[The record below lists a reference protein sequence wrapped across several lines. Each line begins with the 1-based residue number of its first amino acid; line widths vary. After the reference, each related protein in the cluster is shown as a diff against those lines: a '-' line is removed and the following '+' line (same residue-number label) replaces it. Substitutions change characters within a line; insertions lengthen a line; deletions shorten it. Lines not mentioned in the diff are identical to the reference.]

1 MAQEN
6 KKENFDPA
14 RLQYISEKGLQYFNQ
29 MMEAERSGKPI
40 QDIMDVAGLDALRRF
55 TNSAKEA
62 ATFGQDGPSAP
73 RGAIVPTVTE
83 MQPDGRMVGYDLFS
97 LLMKQRV
104 VLLEGQVDDTMA
116 SIACASL
123 LYLKSEVCPN
133 HEDPITV
140 HINSPGG
147 SVLAGLAIYDVM
159 RSIKPKIVTIGYG
172 MQASM
177 GSILLA
183 AGDERMMT
191 RNSNLMIHQIS
202 GGNEGKASAMEIN
215 MAFSEQ
221 LHETLKNIYVR
232 HVGLTHE
239 FWDLALEHDTWL
251 SADQAKK
258 MGFIHKIIVGDAKP
272 TPYEKDSVRTKFQ
285 DAAEAQVPKTVDEIV
300 AVVNS
305 VSAEQGKWSKLR
317 PQLIT
322 AMSQYPRF
330 WTETKKEEEA
340 AKAAAA
346 ASAKSP
352 ANDDKVSAPAAS
364 KSGPTVL

>member
-1 MAQEN
+1 
-6 KKENFDPA
+6 
-14 RLQYISEKGLQYFNQ
+14 
-29 MMEAERSGKPI
+29 
-40 QDIMDVAGLDALRRF
+40 
-55 TNSAKEA
+55 
-62 ATFGQDGPSAP
+62 
-73 RGAIVPTVTE
+73 
-83 MQPDGRMVGYDLFS
+83 MVGYDLFS

-133 HEDPITV
+133 HDDPITV

-159 RSIKPKIVTIGYG
+159 RSIKPKIITIGYG

-191 RNSNLMIHQIS
+191 RNSSLMIHQIS

-221 LHETLKNIYVR
+221 LHEKLKNIYVR

-251 SADQAKK
+251 TADQAKK

-272 TPYEKDSVRTKFQ
+272 TPYEKDSIRAEFQ
-285 DAAEAQVPKTVDEIV
+285 SSAEAQVPKTVEEIV
-300 AVVNS
+300 AAVNS
-305 VSAEQGKWSKLR
+305 VSGQKGKWAAIR
-317 PQLIT
+317 PELIT

-330 WTETKKEEEA
+330 WTETKKQEEA
-340 AKAAAA
+340 DKATAAAA
-346 ASAKSP
+346 AKTP
-352 ANDDKVSAPAAS
+352 ANDDKVQAPAAS
-364 KSGPTVL
+364 KSGPIVL